1 MTMDLPKV
9 SLAVNTSSLENILQV
24 ISQTLKGHDEAIV
37 SNLPKVDD
45 LRKDIN
51 RIRLE
56 LEDIKR
62 RIVVDDDDNKDD
74 VIAANNDGPAAA
86 VSTTTEQ
93 DNITEKDNSYGLR
106 QADADP
112 INLKHAESSTNAT
125 DQAITSSLCEI
136 KSAIR
141 KLQQDRD
148 EGLINSMEVDEGIKS
163 LKDDLFDIQHKL
175 ASSASVEQLQS
186 LQTQTLQK
194 YEQSE
199 QRLQDFRSSFQI
211 EIDGSIN
218 KNLAQVKS
226 CFTDLEALVKQRQ
239 SKLEQRV
246 ASCAKEYDVSA
257 FRESIESSVASLM
270 RKVSFLDDTAKAQ
283 GKTLVMLQQKNAIS
297 MFHRNYSNWK
307 KQQLEA
313 GLSRWKQVVKHQKQ
327 YEEGKEIQKRRVRK
341 IL

>member
-74 VIAANNDGPAAA
+74 VIAANNDGPAAT
-86 VSTTTEQ
+86 VSTTEH
-93 DNITEKDNSYGLR
+93 DNITDKDNSYGLR
-106 QADADP
+106 QADAKP

-186 LQTQTLQK
+186 LQTQTLQSH
-194 YEQSE
+194 EQSE
-199 QRLQDFRSSFQI
+199 QRLRDFRTSFQT

-226 CFTDLEALVKQRQ
+226 WFTDLEALVKQRQ

-246 ASCAKEYDVSA
+246 ASSAKEYDVS
-257 FRESIESSVASLM
+257 
-270 RKVSFLDDTAKAQ
+270 
-283 GKTLVMLQQKNAIS
+283 
-297 MFHRNYSNWK
+297 
-307 KQQLEA
+307 
-313 GLSRWKQVVKHQKQ
+313 
-327 YEEGKEIQKRRVRK
+327 
-341 IL
+341 